1 MKWSRAELVGARV
14 RPAAARL
21 LGAAAITAT
30 VCLTADGR
38 AAPIVASGDAALSEL
53 AKGYVRL
60 EANFATR
67 ENGLFL
73 DPIAKPEEVA
83 GIEAFFAQTAT
94 DDFQTFAGKHP
105 FDALASYDEHGDEG
119 NFAGIASVGIAARLM
134 VLRKEGAPQA
144 EIDAAR
150 EAAVRAAVA
159 WHAYGAI
166 GGPGVVAR
174 GVRRV
179 LPTSGDPA
187 LPGPMPE
194 IVALKD
200 GSGPLPADKHAVWR
214 APVAQGFDGW
224 VWFDDTSKDQVS
236 GYALA
241 SAWLWDALHDDPVV
255 DPKVTQDL
263 ADDLNRFAHALMVV
277 APEKG
282 VDLCLR
288 DADGRLTRFH
298 DLNPRALGP
307 EGEPLPED
315 SSLRNGFN
323 SLLALGIVR
332 AAYHASGD
340 PEVGK
345 YYYEELI
352 GRRRMAEDPTVTLSI
367 IFVGA
372 GTNYSNVNMA
382 AIGLATL
389 GRFETDPYVRERL
402 GVMLDTGFWST
413 GSDRDASHVEQAWF
427 DAVYGAYSANAPAD
441 IPARVAKNLGGFPK
455 APGFQRDMINC
466 DDAEL
471 AAKSCVAVDGTTKLT
486 ILDQPGHGG
495 GPVCAELL
503 PMSIR
508 PDSDFMWR
516 SDPHS
521 PNGHASTLMDPRGDW
536 LAAYW
541 LGRISTLAAP
551 ALNVSPFA
559 RPALPYTLGGE
570 GGAGGGGAGGA
581 GVNPE
586 AEGCG
591 CTVTSSTSTTAP
603 LLALLGMLAIMR
615 RACRAPKHGER
626 GSPSCRHQ

>member
-1 MKWSRAELVGARV
+1 MRWWKASRPLGGLRFRLWAGGAI
-14 RPAAARL
+14 L
-21 LGAAAITAT
+21 AT
-30 VCLTADGR
+30 VCLAADSRG
-38 AAPIVASGDAALSEL
+38 APIVASGDAPLADL

-60 EANFATR
+60 EKVFATR

-83 GIEAFFAQTAT
+83 TIDGFFAQTAS
-94 DDFQTFAGKHP
+94 DDFQGVTGKHP
-105 FDALASYDEHGDEG
+105 FDVLASYDEHGDEG

-134 VLRKEGAPQA
+134 VLKKENAPAA
-144 EIDAAR
+144 EIAFAR
-150 EAAVRAAVA
+150 DAAVRAAIA

-179 LPTSGDPA
+179 TPEPGDPPF
-187 LPGPMPE
+187 PGPAPE
-194 IVALKD
+194 IVPLDD
-200 GSGPLPADKHAVWR
+200 GAGNPLPTDKHAVWR
-214 APVAQGFDGW
+214 APVAAGFDGW

-241 SAWLWDALHDDPVV
+241 SAWLWDALHDDPMV
-255 DPKVTQDL
+255 DPKVSQDL
-263 ADDLNRFAHALMVV
+263 ADDLKAFAKALMKV

-282 VDLCLR
+282 IDLCLR

-298 DLNPRALGP
+298 DLNPRSLSP

-315 SSLRNGFN
+315 SGLKNGFN

-340 PEVGK
+340 PEIGK

-352 GRRRMAEDPTVTLSI
+352 GRRKMAEDPTTTLSI
-367 IFVGA
+367 IYLGA
-372 GTNYSNVNMA
+372 ATNYSNVNMA

-389 GRFETDPYVRERL
+389 GRFETDTYVRERL
-402 GVMLDTGFWST
+402 GVMLDTNFWSA
-413 GSDRDASHVEQAWF
+413 GSDRDASHVEQGWF
-427 DAVYGAYSANAPAD
+427 DAVYGAYSANAPTD
-441 IPARVAKNLGGFPK
+441 IPARVSKNLGGFPP
-455 APGFQRDMINC
+455 APGFQRDVVNC

-471 AAKSCVAVDGTTKLT
+471 AAKKCVAIDGTTMLT

-495 GPVCAELL
+495 GPVTAELL

-516 SDPHS
+516 SDPHD
-521 PNGHASTLMDPRGDW
+521 PNGNASTLMDPRGDW

-581 GVNPE
+581 SVNPV
-586 AEGCG
+586 ADGCG
-591 CTVTSSTSTTAP
+591 CVVAPSTSATAP
-603 LLALLGMLAIMR
+603 LVACLGILALAR
-615 RACRAPKHGER
+615 RTRR
-626 GSPSCRHQ
+626 GGSRRCNP

>member
-1 MKWSRAELVGARV
+1 MKWSRADAFGAALLV
-14 RPAAARL
+14 AAA
-21 LGAAAITAT
+21 GWG
-30 VCLTADGR
+30 VEGN
-38 AAPIVASGDAALSEL
+38 AAPIVASGDAALAEL
-53 AKGYVRL
+53 ARGYVRL
-60 EANFATR
+60 ETNFATR

-73 DPIAKPEEVA
+73 DPIAKPEDVA
-83 GIEAFFAQTAT
+83 SIEAFFAQTAT

-119 NFAGIASVGIAARLM
+119 NFAGIATVGIAARLM
-134 VLRKEGAPQA
+134 VLKKEGAPAA
-144 EIDAAR
+144 EIAAAR
-150 EAAVRAAVA
+150 EAAVRAAIA
-159 WHAYGAI
+159 WHVYGAI
-166 GGPGVVAR
+166 GGDGVIAR
-174 GVRRV
+174 GVRRATPV
-179 LPTSGDPA
+179 GSDPPF
-187 LPGPMPE
+187 PGTIPE
-194 IVALKD
+194 LIPLKD
-200 GSGPLPADKHAVWR
+200 GGGNPLPAQKGAVWR
-214 APVAQGFDGW
+214 APVAPGFDGW
-224 VWFDDTSKDQVS
+224 IWFDDTSKDQVS

-241 SAWLWDALHDDPVV
+241 AAWLWDALHDDPLV
-255 DPKVTQDL
+255 DPKIAQDL
-263 ADDLNRFAHALMVV
+263 ADDLNRFAHALMRV

-315 SSLRNGFN
+315 NSLRNGFN
-323 SLLALGIVR
+323 ALLALGIVR

-340 PEVGK
+340 AEVGK

-402 GVMLDTGFWST
+402 GVALDSGFWST

-427 DAVYGAYSANAPAD
+427 DAVYGAYSASAPAD
-441 IPARVAKNLGGFPK
+441 IPARVAKNLGGFPP
-455 APGFQRDMINC
+455 APCFLRDRVNC
-466 DDAEL
+466 DEAEL
-471 AAKSCVAVDGTTKLT
+471 AAKSCVGIDGTTTLS
-486 ILDQPGHGG
+486 ILPQPGHGG
-495 GPVCAELL
+495 GAVCAELL

-521 PNGHASTLMDPRGDW
+521 PNGNASTLMAPRGDW

-541 LGRISTLAAP
+541 LGRISTLASP
-551 ALNVSPFA
+551 LLNTSPFA
-559 RPALPYTLGGE
+559 RLPLPYTLGGE
-570 GGAGGGGAGGA
+570 GGAGGAGGGGGAGGA
-581 GVNPE
+581 PPAE
-586 AEGCG
+586 EGCG
-591 CTVTSSTSTTAP
+591 CRIAPSPSTPAP
-603 LLALLGMLAIMR
+603 IALVLGMIALAR
-615 RACRAPKHGER
+615 RTRR
-626 GSPSCRHQ
+626 GDLRRCNR